1 MQLKGSETEK
11 NLMRAFA
18 GESQAR
24 NRYSYYASIARDEG
38 YLQIADIFQETAD
51 NEKEHA
57 WVFFKLLEGGMVEFT
72 GMYPAG
78 PAHSTAEN
86 LLAAAEGEKDEW
98 SALYPD
104 FAEVAEKEGFKK
116 IAATF
121 RSIAK
126 VESWHDD
133 STKRDDRL
141 AFRHGHTTDAVD
153 ASSDATSLRGGR
165 RFRGGPFGAI
175 AGRRGRGSIGHTSG
189 AFRSEWDHGQSTR
202 HWRPNPQGR

>member
-1 MQLKGSETEK
+1 
-11 NLMRAFA
+11 
-18 GESQAR
+18 
-24 NRYSYYASIARDEG
+24 
-38 YLQIADIFQETAD
+38 
-51 NEKEHA
+51 
-57 WVFFKLLEGGMVEFT
+57 MVEFT

-126 VESWHDD
+126 VESWHE
-133 STKRDDRL
+133 
-141 AFRHGHTTDAVD
+141 
-153 ASSDATSLRGGR
+153 R
-165 RFRGGPFGAI
+165 RYRKLLENVEQGKVFK
-175 AGRRGRGSIGHTSG
+175 
-189 AFRSEWDHGQSTR
+189 RSEPVRWKCNNCGYVHT
-202 HWRPNPQGR
+202 GREAPELCPACAHPKDRFEVFV